1 MRGDV
6 DLEGVKPTSTTTSIY
21 YYGGSLQRD
30 EKHQIMSLATH
41 AINEEDVMG
50 RLWNILM

>member
-6 DLEGVKPTSTTTSIY
+6 DLERVKPTSTTTSIY
-21 YYGGSLQRD
+21 YYGESLQRD

-41 AINEEDVMG
+41 AINEGDVMG

>member
-6 DLEGVKPTSTTTSIY
+6 DLEGVEPTSTTTSIY
-21 YYGGSLQRD
+21 YYGESLQRD

-41 AINEEDVMG
+41 AINEEDVMD